1 MGGVRCRYS
10 LLGNK
15 LARFLSTAV
24 AVRTPSLLCGGTV
37 RFDKGGERGND
48 I

>member
-15 LARFLSTAV
+15 LARFLSAAV
-24 AVRTPSLLCGGTV
+24 AVRTPLSVFVV
-37 RFDKGGERGND
+37 RWHGAL
-48 I
+48 